1 LLRCPPLS
9 TPPFLALAS
18 NQTRW
23 WTLALLFVCRTGLG
37 LQFQA
42 LGSVSDDLVAS
53 LGFGYAQIGTLIGLF
68 MLPGL
73 VLALPAGYLGRYLS
87 DRVLVALAFMALAVG
102 AGVAALAQGFGQLAL
117 GRLACGAGFVIS
129 TIYLTKMTADWFSGK
144 ELATAMGLLVMS
156 WPLGIALGQVS
167 QVWIAIHFGWRS
179 VFVVAALYSAL
190 GALALL
196 LLYRP
201 QAASAPGQAAA
212 LGLPRHELRLTL
224 LAATTWGLYNAGY
237 IVFLSFAP
245 RVLMAAGTGP
255 AQASATVSLGSWV
268 MIVSAFVGGRYA
280 DRSGRGAPLLYGCC
294 LVGIAALLL
303 MQHTALA
310 APLCVLFGLAG
321 GAPAGVIMALTS
333 QAMAPQRRAFGM
345 GVFFS
350 LFFVLMTLAPPLAG
364 WLFDRSGNAFH
375 ALLFAALLF
384 AATALSHALFG
395 MLKRHAG
402 GLRPSAAP
410 PAA

>member
-1 LLRCPPLS
+1 MS
-9 TPPFLALAS
+9 TTQTLTLPAS
-18 NQTRW
+18 QVRW
-23 WTLALLFVCRTGLG
+23 WILALLFVCRTGLG

-42 LGSVSDDLVAS
+42 LGSVSDALVSS

-73 VLALPAGYLGRYLS
+73 VLALPAGYMGRYLS
-87 DRVLVALAFMALAVG
+87 DHVLVALAFMALAAG
-102 AGVAALAQGFGQLAL
+102 ATVAALAQGFGQLAL

-129 TIYLTKMTADWFSGK
+129 TIYLTKMTADWFCGK

-179 VFVVAALYSAL
+179 VFVVAALYSVS

-201 QAASAPGQAAA
+201 QAGSAAPQASA
-212 LGLPRHELRLTL
+212 LGLPRHELWLTL

-245 RVLMAAGTGP
+245 RLLVAAGTGP
-255 AQASATVSLGSWV
+255 AQASAIVSLGSWV
-268 MIVSAFVGGRYA
+268 MIVSAFLGGRYA

-303 MQHTALA
+303 MRHTALA
-310 APLCVLFGLAG
+310 VPLCVLFGLAG

-333 QAMAPQRRAFGM
+333 EAMAPQRRAFGM

-350 LFFVLMTLAPPLAG
+350 LYFVLVTLAPPLAG
-364 WLFDRSGNAFH
+364 WLFDLGGNAFH

-395 MLKRHAG
+395 VLKRRAG
-402 GLRPSAAP
+402 AVRPSAAP
-410 PAA
+410 PAP

>member
-1 LLRCPPLS
+1 MS
-9 TPPFLALAS
+9 TPPFLTLDSSQA
-18 NQTRW
+18 RW
-23 WTLALLFVCRTGLG
+23 WTLALLFVCRIGLG

-73 VLALPAGYLGRYLS
+73 VLALPAGYLGRYLP
-87 DRVLVALAFMALAVG
+87 DRVLVALAFTALAVG

-201 QAASAPGQAAA
+201 QAASAAAQASA

-245 RVLMAAGTGP
+245 RMLMAAGTGP
-255 AQASATVSLGSWV
+255 AQASAIVSLGSWV

-280 DRSGRGAPLLYGCC
+280 DRSGRGAQLLYGCC

-310 APLCVLFGLAG
+310 VPLCVLFGLAG

-350 LFFVLMTLAPPLAG
+350 FYFVLMTLAPPLAG

-395 MLKRHAG
+395 VLNRQAG

>member
-1 LLRCPPLS
+1 LS
-9 TPPFLALAS
+9 TTPFLTLAS
-18 NQTRW
+18 NQARW

-190 GALALL
+190 GALAML

-201 QAASAPGQAAA
+201 QAASATAQASA

-224 LAATTWGLYNAGY
+224 LAATIWGLYNAGY
-237 IVFLSFAP
+237 IAFLSFAP

-255 AQASATVSLGSWV
+255 AQASAIVSLGSWV

-310 APLCVLFGLAG
+310 VPLCVLFGLAG

-350 LFFVLMTLAPPLAG
+350 LYFVLMTLAPPLAG

-395 MLKRHAG
+395 VLKRQSG
-402 GLRPSAAP
+402 GLRPSAVP

>member
-1 LLRCPPLS
+1 MSGTQTASPP
-9 TPPFLALAS
+9 A
-18 NQTRW
+18 NQARW
-23 WTLALLFVCRTGLG
+23 GVLALLFVCRTGLG

-42 LGSVSDDLVAS
+42 LGSVSDELVSS
-53 LGFGYAQIGTLIGLF
+53 LGFSYAQIGTLIGLF

-73 VLALPAGYLGRYLS
+73 VLALPAGYFGRYLS
-87 DRVLVALAFMALAVG
+87 DRVLVALAFLTLAAG
-102 AGVAALAQGFGQLAL
+102 AGIAALAQGFGQLAL

-129 TIYLTKMTADWFSGK
+129 TIYLTKMVADWFSGK

-179 VFVVAALYSAL
+179 VFVLAALYSAV

-201 QAASAPGQAAA
+201 QATSAVPQAAA
-212 LGLPRHELRLTL
+212 LGLPRDELQLTL
-224 LAATTWGLYNAGY
+224 LAATAWGLYNAGY

-245 RVLMAAGTGP
+245 RVLVAGGSAA
-255 AQASATVSLGSWV
+255 AQASAIVSLGSWV
-268 MIVSAFVGGRYA
+268 MILSAFLGGRYA
-280 DRSGRGAPLLYGCC
+280 DRSGRGAQLLYACC
-294 LVGIAALLL
+294 FVGIAALLL

-310 APLCVLFGLAG
+310 VPLCVLFGLAG
-321 GAPAGVIMALTS
+321 GAPAGVIMALTVD
-333 QAMAPQRRAFGM
+333 AMAPQRRAFGM

-350 LFFVLMTLAPPLAG
+350 FYFVLMTLAPPLAG
-364 WLFDRSGNAFH
+364 WLSDLSGNPFH
-375 ALLFAALLF
+375 ALLVGALLF
-384 AATALSHALFG
+384 GGAVLSHALFG
-395 MLKRHAG
+395 VLKRRLG
-402 GLRPSAAP
+402 GFTPSAAP